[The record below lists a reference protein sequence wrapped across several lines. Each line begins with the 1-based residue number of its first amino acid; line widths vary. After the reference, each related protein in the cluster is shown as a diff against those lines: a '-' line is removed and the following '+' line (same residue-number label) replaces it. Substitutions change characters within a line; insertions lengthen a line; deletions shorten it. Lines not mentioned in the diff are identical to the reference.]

1 MSNLSSI
8 QLLKKLVAF
17 DTTSYKSNLELIMF
31 VKNLLEP
38 AGISITLNFNPE
50 QTKANLLASIG
61 PKDQAGVLLSGHTD
75 VVPVEGQAWS
85 SEPFQALIKDDKIY
99 GRGTADMKGFIACAM
114 HAMLKA
120 AQMPELTKP
129 LHLCL
134 SYDEE
139 IGCIG
144 VRGILGLLSELI
156 IQPELCVIGEP
167 TSMNIATGHKGK
179 AVFKAICR
187 GQEGRSALAP
197 LYVNAIY
204 CAQSVVEA
212 ITTTQKQIAEGPIV
226 DMDYDV
232 PFTTVHVGKIQGGK
246 ALNIVPNEC
255 VLDYEIRNV
264 AEQDTESVQAKI
276 FEYIEQSPYAK
287 FVSFQEINQY
297 PGLNTST
304 TIQAVKFLQNLLDP
318 ATALQKIS
326 FGTEGGLFHQQL
338 NSAVLVCGPGSIQV
352 AHKPDEYIEISQM
365 QQCDAFFERLLS
377 HIKR

>member
-8 QLLKKLVAF
+8 ELLKKLVAF

-61 PKDQAGVLLSGHTD
+61 PKDQAGILLSGHTD

-85 SEPFQALIKDDKIY
+85 SEPFQALIKDDKIF
-99 GRGTADMKGFIACAM
+99 GRGTADMKGFIACAIQ
-114 HAMLKA
+114 AMLKA
-120 AQMPELTKP
+120 AQMPELAKP

-156 IQPELCVIGEP
+156 LQPELCVIGEP

-187 GQEGRSALAP
+187 GQEGHSALAP

-204 CAQSVVEA
+204 CAQNVVEA

-226 DMDYDV
+226 DMGYDV
-232 PFTTVHVGKIQGGK
+232 PYTTVHVGKIQGGK

-264 AEQDTESVQAKI
+264 AEQNTESVQAKI
-276 FEYIEQSPYAK
+276 FEYIEQSPFAK

-365 QQCDAFFERLLS
+365 QQCDAFFERLLN